1 MRGEIHSPG
10 KERLQN
16 PIPWGKSSCAKKLYL
31 PPPGQNKAEEINQRY
46 VLKRHRNLLKM
57 GISIKQ
63 NHLLKLKYSLHIS
76 ETVFR
81 TVVLISMDTCIAVVL
96 QIYTLKLQDSYLKMA
111 ENVLSSSNYRAQAEW
126 YWYKLNL
133 SKAMDERTSLWNR
146 VQKISHDMPN
156 SVVNI

>member
-1 MRGEIHSPG
+1 MF
-10 KERLQN
+10 
-16 PIPWGKSSCAKKLYL
+16 
-31 PPPGQNKAEEINQRY
+31 
-46 VLKRHRNLLKM
+46 KRHRNLLKM

-76 ETVFR
+76 ETVFHI
-81 TVVLISMDTCIAVVL
+81 VVLISIDTCITVHAF

-111 ENVLSSSNYRAQAEW
+111 KNVLSSFNYRAQAEW
-126 YWYKLNL
+126 YWYELNL
-133 SKAMDERTSLWNR
+133 SRQWMKRTSLWNR